1 MVAPFELNDLVSACG
16 TSSEP
21 DCAHSSFC
29 AGAGHAN
36 LLETRNET
44 AESFGEFDLDF
55 GWTAKAETVLSCA
68 NHRVTNPRV
77 VMTHDH
83 RAPRQHVV
91 DVLLPVDVKDV
102 SAVSTLHKSRC
113 TPHGFEG
120 SDRRINTTWNM
131 RLCAFEQR
139 F

>member
-1 MVAPFELNDLVSACG
+1 MVASFELNDLVPACG
-16 TSSEP
+16 ASSEA
-21 DCAHSSFC
+21 DCAHSGFC

-36 LLETRNET
+36 LLKTRNET
-44 AESFGEFDLDF
+44 AESLGEFDLNF

-68 NHRVTNPRV
+68 DHRVTNLRV

-91 DVLLPVDVKDV
+91 DVPLAVDVKNV
-102 SAVSTLHKSRC
+102 SAVSTLHKSRRP
-113 TPHGFEG
+113 PHGFKG
-120 SDRRINTTWNM
+120 SDRRINTAWNM
-131 RLCAFEQR
+131 RLCAFEQC

>member
-1 MVAPFELNDLVSACG
+1 MVAPFELNDLVPACG

-21 DCAHSSFC
+21 DCAHSGLC

-36 LLETRNET
+36 LLKTWNET
-44 AESFGEFDLDF
+44 TESLGEFDLDF
-55 GWTAKAETVLSCA
+55 SWTTKAETVLSCA
-68 NHRVTNPRV
+68 DHRITNLRV

-91 DVLLPVDVKDV
+91 DVSLPVDVKDV
-102 SAVSTLHKSRC
+102 SAVSTLHKSWC
-113 TPHGFEG
+113 TPHGFKG
-120 SDRRINTTWNM
+120 SDRRINTAWNM
-131 RLCAFEQR
+131 RLCAFEQC